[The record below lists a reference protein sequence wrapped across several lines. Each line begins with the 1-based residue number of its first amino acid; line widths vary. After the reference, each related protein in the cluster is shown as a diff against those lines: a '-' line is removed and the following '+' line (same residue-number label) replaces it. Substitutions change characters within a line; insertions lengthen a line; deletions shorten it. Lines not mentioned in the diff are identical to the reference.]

1 MSLTSA
7 TKDTSLEDHMS
18 GFVKKME
25 TGQKKDHHV
34 KVTLMIIE
42 NILKFHQRSLQRKVS
57 RKFWNYTDQTRP
69 KIKII
74 SLLKY
79 IYGLKEITLVRN
91 HHWINLCDFIT
102 PGPEFEHSEILLNK
116 TEYWELLKGWLG
128 PVSTLPAK
136 WKLCY
141 RATDHGWSSSTFHSR
156 CNSLGPTVTFIRVG
170 EYMFGAYTDR
180 NWRK

>member
-18 GFVKKME
+18 GFAKRME

-57 RKFWNYTDQTRP
+57 RNSWNYTERAGL

-74 SLLKY
+74 SLIKY
-79 IYGLKEITLVRN
+79 IYGLKEITLVCN
-91 HHWINLCDFIT
+91 HH
-102 PGPEFEHSEILLNK
+102 
-116 TEYWELLKGWLG
+116 
-128 PVSTLPAK
+128 
-136 WKLCY
+136 
-141 RATDHGWSSSTFHSR
+141 
-156 CNSLGPTVTFIRVG
+156 
-170 EYMFGAYTDR
+170 
-180 NWRK
+180 